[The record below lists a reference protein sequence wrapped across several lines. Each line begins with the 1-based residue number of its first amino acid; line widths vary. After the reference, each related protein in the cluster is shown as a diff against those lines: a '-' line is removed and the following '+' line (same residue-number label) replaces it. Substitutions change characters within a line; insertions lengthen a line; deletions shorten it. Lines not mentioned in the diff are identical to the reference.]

1 MHSMQQR
8 LQHRSHCGQ
17 KQQHVRL
24 KHARLCVRT
33 PVAAADAPSSSS
45 SSSSKLPGLD
55 YTATS
60 EPASPGFLSPELPAV
75 QPWIRPQEQTFTPP
89 SVRDSGTLR
98 PSAEWYPAWMQYRRR
113 EDNYVFWQDK
123 FTRCS
128 LEIPGGCSRLSWQSD
143 GASATAAAGAAE
155 GLSSRDDTLSALCAA
170 SMQTWNA
177 RLTCF
182 QLLSSGSVS
191 ARGVQ
196 QQRSA

>member
-8 LQHRSHCGQ
+8 VQQRLHCGSQ
-17 KQQHVRL
+17 QQHVRL

-45 SSSSKLPGLD
+45 SRLPGLD
-55 YTATS
+55 YAATS
-60 EPASPGFLSPELPAV
+60 EPVSPGFLSPELPAV
-75 QPWIRPQEQTFTPP
+75 EPWIRPQQQTFSPP

-143 GASATAAAGAAE
+143 AAFAAAGAADC
-155 GLSSRDDTLSALCAA
+155 LSSRA
-170 SMQTWNA
+170 W
-177 RLTCF
+177 
-182 QLLSSGSVS
+182 LL
-191 ARGVQ
+191 
-196 QQRSA
+196 